1 MKGTVVGIFDRS
13 AGRGKVKI
21 GMREM
26 TIYGLPDL
34 VRINDE
40 VGCEERVSSSNNT
53 YAVFQDEP
61 AEMEVI
67 ELTDYQERL
76 LKDAQQYSAFRN
88 KVKQYLQRKEMCYDK
103 FTVTEEDSAIGYIS
117 EKCVS
122 GYLVE
127 KFGNEEVRVSTWQDR
142 FDMDRV
148 RSIVDRDS
156 NDEDDKEYVKSYFYD
171 RYDLRIT
178 KGDREIP
185 VDVKSAAT
193 GREPMKYWGY
203 LYPVVQAEKEGKEC
217 VILAYCIKNER
228 NLIERVA
235 ICGYMSEDQ
244 IKEYGVTQQG
254 ENTSRGTQS
263 QIDNYTTVVKDYKRL
278 DDLIRR
284 VLV

>member
-1 MKGTVVGIFDRS
+1 
-13 AGRGKVKI
+13 
-21 GMREM
+21 
-26 TIYGLPDL
+26 
-34 VRINDE
+34 
-40 VGCEERVSSSNNT
+40 
-53 YAVFQDEP
+53 
-61 AEMEVI
+61 
-67 ELTDYQERL
+67 
-76 LKDAQQYSAFRN
+76 
-88 KVKQYLQRKEMCYDK
+88 
-103 FTVTEEDSAIGYIS
+103 
-117 EKCVS
+117 
-122 GYLVE
+122 
-127 KFGNEEVRVSTWQDR
+127 
-142 FDMDRV
+142 MDRV

-284 VLV
+284 VLA